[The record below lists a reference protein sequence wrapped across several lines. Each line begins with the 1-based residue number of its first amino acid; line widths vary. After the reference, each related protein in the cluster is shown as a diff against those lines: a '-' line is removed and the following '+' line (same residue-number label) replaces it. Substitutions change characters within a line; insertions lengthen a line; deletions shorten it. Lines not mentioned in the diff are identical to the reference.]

1 MSAVYFT
8 ASVLPKPGQTVV
20 RVAPQRTTEFTWTDQ
35 QETTEIT
42 TLVIGG
48 LTIQFDTPTAALAW
62 LDDCRAEITAKV
74 GARRS
79 IDIST
84 FVDPTKTAEVE
95 AEWPR
100 CALVGPEGYWCTEP
114 SCHRGDHVNAGP
126 EVEYAR
132 WPS

>member
-8 ASVLPKPGQTVV
+8 AFVLPKPGQTVV

-62 LDDCRAEITAKV
+62 LDDCRTEIKAQVSARAAAEAAKTV
-74 GARRS
+74 RVDAARPHCQAS
-79 IDIST
+79 EPEFGFICN
-84 FVDPTKTAEVE
+84 E
-95 AEWPR
+95 
-100 CALVGPEGYWCTEP
+100 PEG
-114 SCHRGDHVNAGP
+114 HVGDHVNAGP

-132 WPS
+132 WPR

>member
-48 LTIQFDTPTAALAW
+48 LTIQFDTTTAALAW
-62 LDDCRAEITAKV
+62 LDDCRAEVTAKV
-74 GARRS
+74 SARAAAEAAKTVR
-79 IDIST
+79 
-84 FVDPTKTAEVE
+84 VDAARPHCQASEPE
-95 AEWPR
+95 FGFICNE
-100 CALVGPEGYWCTEP
+100 PEG
-114 SCHRGDHVNAGP
+114 HVGDHVNAGP

-132 WPS
+132 WPR